1 MTLDALIMLAGAF
14 IIIEPQL
21 GFPTAW
27 DTYILFAAGVI
38 IVGLGIAVR
47 RRGLKEPASVKI
59 DSSKIDSSAGGD
71 VPRVQ

>member
-14 IIIEPQL
+14 VIIEPQL
-21 GFPTAW
+21 GFPTVW

-47 RRGLKEPASVKI
+47 RRGLKEREAAKADLPES
-59 DSSKIDSSAGGD
+59 GD
-71 VPRVQ
+71 TPRVQ